1 MVAVTSPE
9 RRETTMKARTRMIV
23 QIAVVL
29 ALAVGGTSIAQAE
42 PFIPGYTDFPNA
54 LRVADQQRA
63 EFIPGYT
70 DFPNALRLAPAG
82 TIRTAPVQVVAPTA
96 SVASGFDWAD
106 AGIGAGVTAAT
117 LLLAGGLSV
126 GLRRRN
132 RLVAS

>member
-1 MVAVTSPE
+1 MVAVTTPE

-54 LRVADQQRA
+54 LRVADQQRSD
-63 EFIPGYT
+63 FIPGYT

-82 TIRTAPVQVVAPTA
+82 TIRTAPVQVVASTA
-96 SVASGFDWAD
+96 SASGFDWAD